1 MPLRKQHP
9 VRFTPKGL
17 SDAFDATEA
26 FPGACRSLQNLVF
39 DPSNPELVV
48 CRPGGVAL
56 TSFASFTS
64 PTFLSVYISIG
75 VMVYG
80 MVSTARN
87 PGQDEP
93 FAFNT
98 STGVFIAISGV
109 TSGNTPT
116 SPPTS
121 GLWVPPTMA
130 VVGTTILVTHPG
142 FSGTGS
148 NYFGAIDISTPT
160 TPAWSAAN
168 LATSTLP
175 SVPTAVANFNN
186 RAYYAC
192 GNVAYFSDVLV
203 PLTRTNA
210 SQSLT
215 IGDPS
220 PIQAFSGLPVQTTS
234 GGVTSAMMVFKQFQV
249 WQVTG
254 DSALTTLA
262 LNYLSL
268 NVGTISPRSVIQTPY
283 GTYFA
288 AIDGPYYIDPL
299 GAVKP
304 LTRDLKVSEQDIQAP
319 FIYSRNPSRVAA
331 GYSGGVYRICMDT
344 IVSGQNIT
352 GDYWFDIQRRR
363 WNGPHTLN
371 VDCMAQIGNYFV
383 ISHANMGAV
392 LLKSELT
399 ASATSVY
406 TDNGAAISCVME
418 SCTMPKDGNMA
429 EKQIVESTLELST
442 SGSRSVYQ
450 ITALDDQRNPM
461 DSTTITV
468 NTPNSLWGAF
478 VWGVG
483 SWSSSLNIPTVYTIN
498 WNVPLVFQKMAL
510 LINVTGQNNLTI
522 GTFFARYQ
530 ETGYTNM
537 RV

>member
-39 DPSNPELVV
+39 DPSNPEIVL

-56 TSFASFTS
+56 TTFSNFTS

-75 VMVYG
+75 SMVYG

-98 STGVFIAISGV
+98 ATGAFVTISGV

-116 SPPTS
+116 SPTTS
-121 GLWVPPTMA
+121 GSWTPPTMA
-130 VVGTTILVTHPG
+130 MIGTKIIVTHPG

-148 NYFGAIDISTPT
+148 NFFGVIDITTPA
-160 TPAWSAAN
+160 TPAWSSSN
-168 LATSTLP
+168 LATNALP
-175 SVPTAVANFNN
+175 TVPTCVSNFNN

-192 GNVAYFSDVLV
+192 GNTTYYSDVLV

-215 IGDPS
+215 MGDSS
-220 PIQAFSGLPVQTTS
+220 PIRALSGLPIQTTS
-234 GGVTSAMMVFKQFQV
+234 GGVTAALMAFKEFQI

-254 DSALTTLA
+254 DSALSTLD

-268 NVGTISPRSVIQTPY
+268 NVGTLSPRSVIQTPY
-283 GTYFA
+283 GIYFS
-288 AIDGPYYIDPL
+288 AIDGSYCVDPV

-304 LTRDLKVSEQDIQAP
+304 LTRDFKSSEQDIQAP
-319 FIYSRNPSRVAA
+319 FIYSRTPSRAAA
-331 GYSGGVYRICMDT
+331 GYSGGVYRICFDT
-344 IVSGQNIT
+344 ILSGQNVT
-352 GDYWFDIQRRR
+352 ADYWFDIQRRR

-371 VDCMAQIGNYFV
+371 VDCLAQVGNYFV
-383 ISHANMGAV
+383 VSHANMGAV
-392 LLKSELT
+392 LLKSEITSSL
-399 ASATSVY
+399 SSVY
-406 TDNGAAISCVME
+406 TDNGSAISCVME
-418 SCTMPKDGNMA
+418 SCTMPKDGDMT
-429 EKQIVESTLELST
+429 EKMIVESTIELAT
-442 SGSRSVYQ
+442 SGARSVYQ
-450 ITALDDQRNPM
+450 ITAIDDQRNPM
-461 DSTTITV
+461 DTTPITI
-468 NTPNSLWGAF
+468 NTPNSLWGSF

-483 SWSSSLNIPTVYTIN
+483 SWSSSLNIPTVYTVN

-510 LINVTGQNNLTI
+510 LVNVTGQNNISI

-530 ETGYTNM
+530 AAGYTNM